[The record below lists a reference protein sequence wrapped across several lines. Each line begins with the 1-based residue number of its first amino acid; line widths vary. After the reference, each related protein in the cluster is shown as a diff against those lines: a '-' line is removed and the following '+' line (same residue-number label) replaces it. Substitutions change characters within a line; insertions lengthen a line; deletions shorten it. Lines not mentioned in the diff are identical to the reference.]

1 MTVDIDLDH
10 LAEVVFVRCLH
21 GELILLIAAPPHC
34 ALRTGVGVCSLHPR
48 SGEPCPPLLE
58 CGVYIH
64 FFFFFLLLPP
74 RGRMC
79 LLPHGSI
86 HPVVFRIDQHG
97 PMGLSPAPRHCPPTL
112 LLDVVAPVLV
122 ALSYP
127 HPCVSVLFSFLVFP
141 CFSALQ
147 NDPGL
152 SENQSQ
158 PYNQPFLEGAGSFSW
173 RTASGTKARVLGVLR
188 ATSA

>member
-10 LAEVVFVRCLH
+10 LAEVVFVRFLH
-21 GELILLIAAPPHC
+21 WELILLIAAPPHC
-34 ALRTGVGVCSLHPR
+34 ALRTGVGVCSPHPR

-86 HPVVFRIDQHG
+86 HSVVFRIDQHG

-122 ALSYP
+122 AFHIP
-127 HPCVSVLFSFLVFP
+127 IRVFQFCFLF
-141 CFSALQ
+141 
-147 NDPGL
+147 
-152 SENQSQ
+152 
-158 PYNQPFLEGAGSFSW
+158 
-173 RTASGTKARVLGVLR
+173 
-188 ATSA
+188 